1 MKNLNINNESQN
13 NLCDERVQAQVT
25 AELARY
31 HMLLARGRASA
42 RATFSENELWLM
54 ADALNGTVQLAEFIE
69 YLWHEV
75 SDACHLDDLDRKWEV
90 DGKELV
96 RKLREAETSTIF
108 ALADAIEQFWLR
120 EDRRSVLDTFDELDL
135 GKPRLCAYHSFERP
149 SAEYEIAT
157 R

>member
-1 MKNLNINNESQN
+1 
-13 NLCDERVQAQVT
+13 
-25 AELARY
+25 
-31 HMLLARGRASA
+31 
-42 RATFSENELWLM
+42 M
-54 ADALNGTVQLAEFIE
+54 ADSLNGTAQVAEFIE

-75 SDACHLDDLDRKWEV
+75 SDACHLDGLGSKWEV
-90 DGKELV
+90 DEEELV

-120 EDRRSVLDTFDELDL
+120 EDRRSILEAFDDLDV
-135 GKPRLCAYHSFERP
+135 GKPRLCTYLSVEQP